1 MTTTAFVY
9 KWTHVPT
16 GRWYIGSRTKQGC
29 NPDDGYICSSKTIK
43 PLITENLAEW
53 HREILAVGEPA
64 AMLELETRYLVS
76 LDAKNDPMS
85 YNQHN
90 SDGKFSTSGQAPW
103 NKGRGKP
110 IGKPSWNAGLTKAD
124 HPGLAKMAKSKL
136 GAIPHNKGKPSPLK
150 GQSAPWVSVARKS
163 LCKDVCRIMD
173 RREMNMIYFKQWI
186 DKIDNPEKWAE
197 INNRKSLKQKGQP
210 SARKG
215 KTYPKQK
222 GLESLL

>member
-136 GAIPHNKGKPSPLK
+136 GAIPHNKGKPMSEEQRLKMIEIHNNRSEETCKKISEALTGRTQTEEANAKRSAALK
-150 GQSAPWVSVARKS
+150 GRVS
-163 LCKDVCRIMD
+163 
-173 RREMNMIYFKQWI
+173 
-186 DKIDNPEKWAE
+186 P
-197 INNRKSLKQKGQP
+197 
-210 SARKG
+210 RKG

-222 GLESLL
+222 GLKSLL

>member
-90 SDGKFSTSGQAPW
+90 SDGKFSTAGKEPW

-136 GAIPHNKGKPSPLK
+136 GSIPYNKGQTMSEEQRLKMIEIHNNRSEETCKKISEALTGRTQTEEANAKRSAALK
-150 GQSAPWVSVARKS
+150 GRVS
-163 LCKDVCRIMD
+163 
-173 RREMNMIYFKQWI
+173 
-186 DKIDNPEKWAE
+186 P
-197 INNRKSLKQKGQP
+197 
-210 SARKG
+210 RKG

-222 GLESLL
+222 GPKPLL

>member
-53 HREILAVGEPA
+53 HREILAIGKPA

-90 SDGKFSTSGQAPW
+90 SDGKFSTSGQEPW
-103 NKGRGKP
+103 NKGLSLPKGRVA
-110 IGKPSWNAGLTKAD
+110 WNRGLTKD
-124 HPGLAKMAKSKL
+124 NNPSMAKVSAKRQ
-136 GAIPHNKGKPSPLK
+136 GQPAHNKGKPMSEEQRLKIIDIHNNRSEETCKKISEALTGRTQTEEANAKRSASLK
-150 GQSAPWVSVARKS
+150 GRVS
-163 LCKDVCRIMD
+163 
-173 RREMNMIYFKQWI
+173 
-186 DKIDNPEKWAE
+186 P
-197 INNRKSLKQKGQP
+197 
-210 SARKG
+210 RKG

-222 GLESLL
+222 GPESLL

>member
-43 PLITENLAEW
+43 PLIAENLAEW
-53 HREILAVGEPA
+53 HREILAVGDPA

-103 NKGRGKP
+103 NKGLSLPKGRVA
-110 IGKPSWNAGLTKAD
+110 WNRGLTKD
-124 HPGLAKMAKSKL
+124 NNPSMAKVSAKRQ
-136 GAIPHNKGKPSPLK
+136 GQPAHNKGKPMSEEQRLKIIEIHNNRSKETCKKISEALTGRTQTEEANAKRSATLK
-150 GQSAPWVSVARKS
+150 GRVS
-163 LCKDVCRIMD
+163 
-173 RREMNMIYFKQWI
+173 
-186 DKIDNPEKWAE
+186 P
-197 INNRKSLKQKGQP
+197 
-210 SARKG
+210 RKG
-215 KTYPKQK
+215 KTYTMSEETKKKISDSIKAKAK
-222 GLESLL
+222 GT

>member
-43 PLITENLAEW
+43 PLIAENLAEW

-90 SDGKFSTSGQAPW
+90 SDGKFSTSGQEPW
-103 NKGRGKP
+103 NKGKGKP

-124 HPGLAKMAKSKL
+124 HPGLAKMSKSKL
-136 GAIPHNKGKPSPLK
+136 GVIPHNKGKPMSEEQKAKISASSIGKVSPKKGKPGQPATAEQNKARSEKLK
-150 GQSAPWVSVARKS
+150 GRVSPMKGRTYTMSAETK
-163 LCKDVCRIMD
+163 K
-173 RREMNMIYFKQWI
+173 
-186 DKIDNPEKWAE
+186 KISDA
-197 INNRKSLKQKGQP
+197 LKAKTKG
-210 SARKG
+210 
-215 KTYPKQK
+215 T
-222 GLESLL
+222 

>member
-53 HREILAVGEPA
+53 QREILAVGEPA

-90 SDGKFSTSGQAPW
+90 SDGKFSTSGKEPW

-110 IGKPSWNAGLTKAD
+110 IGKPAWNRGLKCPQISAGRQGQPA
-124 HPGLAKMAKSKL
+124 
-136 GAIPHNKGKPSPLK
+136 HNKGKPMSEEQKAKISASSIGKVSPKKGKPGKPATAEQNKARSEKLK
-150 GQSAPWVSVARKS
+150 GIPKPKV
-163 LCKDVCRIMD
+163 VCRVSD
-173 RREMNMIYFKQWI
+173 KVEMSANHWSRWI
-186 DKIDNPEKWAE
+186 N
-197 INNRKSLKQKGQP
+197 
-210 SARKG
+210 
-215 KTYPKQK
+215 KTN
-222 GLESLL
+222 GT

>member
-53 HREILAVGEPA
+53 AREILAVGEPA

-90 SDGKFSTSGQAPW
+90 SDGKFSTGGQAPW

-110 IGKPSWNAGLTKAD
+110 IGKPAWNKGLTKD
-124 HPGLAKMAKSKL
+124 TNPSVAKMANTRKGQPAPNKGVPMSEEQKLQKSITMK
-136 GAIPHNKGKPSPLK
+136 GRPSPKKGKPGKPQTAEANAKRSATQSGRKQTPEHIAKRAQARRDYYAKTK
-150 GQSAPWVSVARKS
+150 G
-163 LCKDVCRIMD
+163 
-173 RREMNMIYFKQWI
+173 
-186 DKIDNPEKWAE
+186 
-197 INNRKSLKQKGQP
+197 
-210 SARKG
+210 
-215 KTYPKQK
+215 T
-222 GLESLL
+222 

>member
-64 AMLELETRYLVS
+64 AMLGLETRYLVS

-90 SDGKFSTSGQAPW
+90 SDGKFSTSGQEPW
-103 NKGRGKP
+103 NKGLSLPKGRVA
-110 IGKPSWNAGLTKAD
+110 WNRGLTKD
-124 HPGLAKMAKSKL
+124 NNPSMAKVSAKRQ
-136 GAIPHNKGKPSPLK
+136 GQPAHNKGKPMSEEQRLQKSITMKGRPSPKKGKPGTPATAEQNKARSEKLK
-150 GQSAPWVSVARKS
+150 GRVSPMKGRTYTMSEETK
-163 LCKDVCRIMD
+163 K
-173 RREMNMIYFKQWI
+173 
-186 DKIDNPEKWAE
+186 KISNA
-197 INNRKSLKQKGQP
+197 LKAKTKG
-210 SARKG
+210 
-215 KTYPKQK
+215 T
-222 GLESLL
+222 

>member
-53 HREILAVGEPA
+53 HREILAVGEPT

-103 NKGRGKP
+103 NKGLSLPKGRVA
-110 IGKPSWNAGLTKAD
+110 WNKGLTKKD
-124 HPGLAKMAKSKL
+124 NPSVAKMANTRK
-136 GAIPHNKGKPSPLK
+136 GQPAHNKGKPMSEEQRLQKSIAMKGRPSPKKGKPGTPATAEQNKARSEKLK
-150 GQSAPWVSVARKS
+150 GRVSPMKGRTYTMSEETK
-163 LCKDVCRIMD
+163 K
-173 RREMNMIYFKQWI
+173 
-186 DKIDNPEKWAE
+186 KISDA
-197 INNRKSLKQKGQP
+197 LKAKTKG
-210 SARKG
+210 
-215 KTYPKQK
+215 T
-222 GLESLL
+222 

>member
-53 HREILAVGEPA
+53 AREILAVGEPA

-110 IGKPSWNAGLTKAD
+110 IGKPSWNKGLTKD
-124 HPGLAKMAKSKL
+124 TNPSVAKMANTRKGQPAPNKGVPMSEDQKLQKSIAMK
-136 GAIPHNKGKPSPLK
+136 GRPSPKKGKPGKPQTAEANAKRSATQSGRKQTPEHIAKRAQARRDYYAKTK
-150 GQSAPWVSVARKS
+150 G
-163 LCKDVCRIMD
+163 
-173 RREMNMIYFKQWI
+173 
-186 DKIDNPEKWAE
+186 
-197 INNRKSLKQKGQP
+197 
-210 SARKG
+210 
-215 KTYPKQK
+215 T
-222 GLESLL
+222 

>member
-9 KWTHVPT
+9 KWTHIPT
-16 GRWYIGSRTKQGC
+16 GSWYIGSRTKKGC

-43 PLITENLAEW
+43 PLITENRGEW
-53 HREILAVGEPA
+53 TREIIAIGEPA

-136 GAIPHNKGKPSPLK
+136 GSTPYNK
-150 GQSAPWVSVARKS
+150 GQSMSEEQRLK
-163 LCKDVCRIMD
+163 
-173 RREMNMIYFKQWI
+173 MI
-186 DKIDNPEKWAE
+186 E
-197 INNRKSLKQKGQP
+197 IHNNRSEETCKKISEALTGRTQTEEANAKRSATLKGRVSP
-210 SARKG
+210 RKG

-222 GLESLL
+222 GPKPLL

>member
-53 HREILAVGEPA
+53 HREILAVGEPT

-110 IGKPSWNAGLTKAD
+110 IGKPSWNKGLTKD
-124 HPGLAKMAKSKL
+124 TNPSVAKMANTRKGQPAPNKGVPMSEDQKLQKSIAMK
-136 GAIPHNKGKPSPLK
+136 GRPSPKKGKPGKPQTAEANAKRSATQSGRKQTPEHIAKRAQARRDYYAKTK
-150 GQSAPWVSVARKS
+150 G
-163 LCKDVCRIMD
+163 
-173 RREMNMIYFKQWI
+173 
-186 DKIDNPEKWAE
+186 
-197 INNRKSLKQKGQP
+197 
-210 SARKG
+210 
-215 KTYPKQK
+215 T
-222 GLESLL
+222 

>member
-53 HREILAVGEPA
+53 AREILAVGEPA

-90 SDGKFSTSGQAPW
+90 SDGKFSTAGKEPW

-124 HPGLAKMAKSKL
+124 HPGLAKMASTRKGQPAPNKGVPMSEEQKLQKSIAMK
-136 GAIPHNKGKPSPLK
+136 GRPSPKKGKPGKPQTAEANAKRSAALK
-150 GQSAPWVSVARKS
+150 GRVS
-163 LCKDVCRIMD
+163 
-173 RREMNMIYFKQWI
+173 
-186 DKIDNPEKWAE
+186 P
-197 INNRKSLKQKGQP
+197 
-210 SARKG
+210 RKG

-222 GLESLL
+222 GPESLL